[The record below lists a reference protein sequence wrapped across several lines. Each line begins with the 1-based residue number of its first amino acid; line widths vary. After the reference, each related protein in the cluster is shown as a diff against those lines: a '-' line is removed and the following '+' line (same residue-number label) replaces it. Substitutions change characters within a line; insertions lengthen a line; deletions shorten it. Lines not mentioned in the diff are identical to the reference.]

1 MPRSGVRSAL
11 LAALVVIGGS
21 VSCWFPYGFAGG
33 GLPPNIKTVAVLP
46 FDNETAMPDLQRDV
60 TETLRRELAGK
71 LGLREAAENRANA
84 VVRGKILRYDPDIPI
99 GYSADPNRASTARR
113 KLQITV
119 DVSIIDQSSGKP
131 LLEKRGLV
139 SEGEYAESAETAG
152 RRQAIEKLV
161 DEIVRGVQSQW

>member
-1 MPRSGVRSAL
+1 MLRSGVRN
-11 LAALVVIGGS
+11 ALVPLILV
-21 VSCWFPYGFAGG
+21 VAACWSPYGFAGG

-46 FDNETAMPDLQRDV
+46 FDNETATPDLQRDV

-84 VVRGKILRYDPDIPI
+84 VVRGTILRYDLDIPI
-99 GYSADPNRASTARR
+99 GFSADPKRATTARR

-119 DVSIIDQSSGKP
+119 DVSIVDQSSGKL
-131 LLEKRGLV
+131 LLERRGLTA
-139 SEGEYAESAETAG
+139 EGEYAESAELAG

>member
-1 MPRSGVRSAL
+1 MLRSGVRSAL
-11 LAALVVIGGS
+11 LSVLVLLGGG
-21 VSCWFPYGFAGG
+21 VSCWFYGFAGG

-99 GYSADPNRASTARR
+99 GFSSNPNRASTARR

-139 SEGEYAESAETAG
+139 SEGEYAESEETAG

>member
-11 LAALVVIGGS
+11 LPVLLLFLGGAA
-21 VSCWFPYGFAGG
+21 CWSPYGFAGG
-33 GLPPNIKTVAVLP
+33 GLPANIKTVAVVP

-60 TETLRRELAGK
+60 TETLRRELANK

-84 VVRGKILRYDPDIPI
+84 VVRGTILRYDPDIPI
-99 GYSADPNRASTARR
+99 GFSADRQRASTARR
-113 KLQITV
+113 KLQLTV
-119 DVSIIDQSSGKP
+119 DVSIIDQATGKP
-131 LLEKRGLV
+131 LLERRGLV
-139 SEGEYAESAETAG
+139 AEGEYAESAESAG